1 MKRKIDIVVLSDTY
15 LGSKASKATELL
27 NYLKSIKPQI
37 VILNGN
43 ILATQQLK
51 TLPKEHFRVVN
62 RLMKMLSNGTRIYY
76 LTGDSDASLRRFADF
91 NSGNLFLR
99 DQLLLQLGGKKYL
112 FFNGDMIEQKKGFLT
127 KTIKKV
133 FTFLGI
139 KSKLSDSDILGSF
152 ENKAIEAANTEGC
165 NVVVCGHTQEPKIEL
180 NQPIQYLNSG
190 DWVFNKTALE
200 YNYGEWSIYKYDTMD
215 FDTINPKLSVK
226 TDDIDDDDINIL
238 SPKKKITH
246 LKRPKEFVVVR
257 ERETD
262 NWVHN
267 DAVWDGLEL

>member
-1 MKRKIDIVVLSDTY
+1 MKRKIDIVVLSDIY
-15 LGSKASKATELL
+15 LGSKTSKANELL

-51 TLPKEHFRVVN
+51 TLPKEHLRVIN

-99 DQLLLQLGGKKYL
+99 DQLFLQLGGKKYL
-112 FFNGDMIEQKKGFLT
+112 FFNGDMVGQKQGFFAKML
-127 KTIKKV
+127 KKV
-133 FTFLGI
+133 KSFLGV
-139 KSKLSDSDILGSF
+139 KAKTDKDIHLSF
-152 ENKAIEAANTEGC
+152 ENEAIEAANTEGC
-165 NVVVCGHTQEPKIEL
+165 DAVVCGHTQEPKIAL

-190 DWVFNKTALE
+190 DWIMNMTALE
-200 YNYGEWSIYKYDTMD
+200 YNYGEWSIRQYDPTD
-215 FDTINPKLSVK
+215 YDLINPKLHIKS
-226 TDDIDDDDINIL
+226 TESDEDDPHIL
-238 SPKKKITH
+238 DTKKGLKR
-246 LKRPKEFVVVR
+246 LKRPKEFVVIR
-257 ERETD
+257 ERDTE

-267 DAVWDGLEL
+267 DAVWDGLEY

>member
-1 MKRKIDIVVLSDTY
+1 MKRKIDIVVLSDIY

-37 VILNGN
+37 IILNGN

-51 TLPKEHFRVVN
+51 TLPKEHLQVIN

-99 DQLLLQLGGKKYL
+99 DQLFLQLGGKKYL
-112 FFNGDMIEQKKGFLT
+112 FFNGDMVGEKQGFLT
-127 KTIKKV
+127 EMLKKV
-133 FTFLGI
+133 KSFLGI
-139 KSKLSDSDILGSF
+139 KVKTDKDIHLSF
-152 ENKAIEAANTEGC
+152 ENEAVEAANTEGC
-165 NVVVCGHTQEPKIEL
+165 DAVVCGHTQEPKMTL

-190 DWVFNKTALE
+190 DWVFNMTALE
-200 YNYGEWSIYKYDTMD
+200 YGFGEWSIYKYDAMD
-215 FDTINPKLSVK
+215 FDLINPKLHVK
-226 TDDIDDDDINIL
+226 NNNQDEDDLNIMN
-238 SPKKKITH
+238 PKKKKLS
-246 LKRPKEFVVVR
+246 LKRPKEFVVIR
-257 ERETD
+257 ERDTD

-267 DAVWDGLEL
+267 DAVWDGLEY

>member
-1 MKRKIDIVVLSDTY
+1 MKRKIDIVVLSDIY

-37 VILNGN
+37 IILNGN

-112 FFNGDMIEQKKGFLT
+112 FFNGDMIEPKQSFFSKA
-127 KTIKKV
+127 IKKA
-133 FTFLGI
+133 FAFLGL
-139 KSKLSDSDILGSF
+139 KSKSLNKEIDLDF
-152 ENKAIEAANTEGC
+152 ENKVIEIANTEGC
-165 NVVVCGHTQEPKIEL
+165 DAVVCGHTQEPKIVL
-180 NQPIQYLNSG
+180 NQPIQYFNSG
-190 DWVFNKTALE
+190 DWVFNMSALE
-200 YNYGEWSIYKYDTMD
+200 YNYGEWSIYKYDAMD
-215 FDTINPKLSVK
+215 YDIINPKLHVK
-226 TDDIDDDDINIL
+226 NNDQDEDDLNIL
-238 SPKKKITH
+238 YPKKKKLS

>member
-1 MKRKIDIVVLSDTY
+1 MKRKIDIVVLSDIY

-51 TLPKEHFRVVN
+51 TLSKEHLRVIN
-62 RLMKMLSNGTRIYY
+62 RLMKMLSNGTRVYY

-99 DQLLLQLGGKKYL
+99 DQLFLQLGGKKYL
-112 FFNGDMIEQKKGFLT
+112 FFNGDMVGEKQGFLT
-127 KTIKKV
+127 KMLKKV
-133 FTFLGI
+133 KCFLGI
-139 KSKLSDSDILGSF
+139 KAKTDKDIHLSF
-152 ENKAIEAANTEGC
+152 ENEAIESANTEGC
-165 NVVVCGHTQEPKIEL
+165 DAVVCGHTQEPKMAL

-190 DWVFNKTALE
+190 DWVFNMTALE
-200 YNYGEWSIYKYDTMD
+200 YNYGEWSIYKYDAMD
-215 FDTINPKLSVK
+215 YDIINPKLHVK
-226 TDDIDDDDINIL
+226 DNDQDEDDLNIL
-238 SPKKKITH
+238 NPKKKKMP
-246 LKRPKEFVVVR
+246 LKRPKEFVVIR
-257 ERETD
+257 ERESN

-267 DAVWDGLEL
+267 DAVWDGLEY

>member
-1 MKRKIDIVVLSDTY
+1 MKRKIDIVVLSDIY
-15 LGSKASKATELL
+15 LGSKASKAVELL

-37 VILNGN
+37 IILNGN

-51 TLPKEHFRVVN
+51 TLPKEHLRVIN

-76 LTGDSDASLRRFADF
+76 LSGDSDASLRRFADF

-99 DQLLLQLGGKKYL
+99 DQLFLQLGGKKYL
-112 FFNGDMIEQKKGFLT
+112 FFNGDMIQQSRGFWA

-133 FTFLGI
+133 KTFLGI
-139 KSKLSDSDILGSF
+139 KSNLSDSNIHFSF

-165 NVVVCGHTQEPKIEL
+165 NAVVCGHTQEPKIAL

-200 YNYGEWSIYKYDTMD
+200 YNYGEWSIYKYDAMD
-215 FDTINPKLSVK
+215 FDIINPKLSVK

-238 SPKKKITH
+238 SPKRKITQ
-246 LKRPKEFVVVR
+246 LKRPKEFVVIR
-257 ERETD
+257 EREAD
-262 NWVHN
+262 SWIHN
-267 DAVWDGLEL
+267 DAVWDGLES